1 MSIHPERTGAATGG
15 GGVRALHVSRGG
27 HLLREIARFL
37 TVGGLATAVSVVGF
51 NALVHGT
58 LLGSAPMRHQ
68 PIPAY
73 VLANLVAGMAAYAG
87 MLLWAFRHREV
98 HDPVQGVLRFFG
110 LGAATMAIPV
120 LCLAISRYL
129 LGLSD
134 VWADN
139 LSANVIG
146 LGLSTA
152 ARFWV
157 FRRYVF
163 LEASG
168 TVPEPGSA

>member
-1 MSIHPERTGAATGG
+1 MGSLGSVPAPP
-15 GGVRALHVSRGG
+15 VPRAG
-27 HLLREIARFL
+27 HLLSEIARFL

-58 LLGSAPMRHQ
+58 LLGSAPMQHH
-68 PIPAY
+68 PISAY
-73 VLANLVAGMAAYAG
+73 VLANLVAGVVAYAG
-87 MLLWAFRHREV
+87 MRLWAFRHREV
-98 HDPVQGVLRFFG
+98 EDPVQGVLRFFG

-120 LCLAISRYL
+120 LCLTVSRYL

-163 LEASG
+163 LEPGAA
-168 TVPEPGSA
+168 PEPGAA

>member
-1 MSIHPERTGAATGG
+1 MNLEPEQAGDA
-15 GGVRALHVSRGG
+15 GGVEGVRPPRVPRAG
-27 HLLREIARFL
+27 HLLTEIARFL
-37 TVGGLATAVSVVGF
+37 TVGGLATVVSVVGF

-58 LLGSAPMRHQ
+58 LLGSAPMSHQ

-73 VLANLVAGMAAYAG
+73 VVANVVAGVVAYAG
-87 MLLWAFRHREV
+87 MRLWAFRDREV

-120 LCLAISRYL
+120 ACLTVSRYV

-139 LSANVIG
+139 ISANVIG

-163 LEASG
+163 LEPGAA
-168 TVPEPGSA
+168 PEPGAA

>member
-1 MSIHPERTGAATGG
+1 MGSL
-15 GGVRALHVSRGG
+15 GGVPTSHRPRAGG
-27 HLLREIARFL
+27 LLTEVLRFL
-37 TVGGLATAVSVVGF
+37 AVGGIATVVSVLGF
-51 NALVHGT
+51 NTLVHGT
-58 LLGSAPMRHQ
+58 PVASVDSAPMRHE

-73 VLANLVAGMAAYAG
+73 VLANAVAGAVAYAG
-87 MLLWAFRHREV
+87 MRLWAFRHREV
-98 HDPVQGVLRFFG
+98 
-110 LGAATMAIPV
+110 TMAIPV

-157 FRRYVF
+157 FRRWVF
-163 LEASG
+163 LEAG
-168 TVPEPGSA
+168 PAAEPGGA

>member
-1 MSIHPERTGAATGG
+1 MGSLGSVPAPP
-15 GGVRALHVSRGG
+15 VPRAG
-27 HLLREIARFL
+27 HLLSEIARFL

-58 LLGSAPMRHQ
+58 LLDAAPMRHQ
-68 PIPAY
+68 PLPAY
-73 VLANLVAGMAAYAG
+73 VLANVVAGAVAYAG
-87 MLLWAFRHREV
+87 MRLWAFRHREV
-98 HDPVQGVLRFFG
+98 EDPVQGVLRFFG

-120 LCLAISRYL
+120 LCLTVSRYL

-139 LSANVIG
+139 VSANVIG

-163 LEASG
+163 LEPGAA
-168 TVPEPGSA
+168 PEPGAA